1 MAIFPHL
8 ELEQTVQVNDKTRL
22 NGTKSFISKGEA
34 AITLVRI
41 KPETSGSFITVSGA
55 GLTSKDWY
63 LDWEYSTDGDKTVTV
78 EITTDGAPTTE
89 SKVISVITEANDK
102 LFSKDSDLTIHE
114 SDVLQYV
121 PNGKNS
127 FLYVHRRSQT
137 LILDY
142 LDQKGYVDTN
152 GDRLTKSAVVDIQE
166 VKEWSTFMTLKLIY
180 QQLKKTPDDFFDQK
194 MKTFESLE
202 IAARS
207 RAALRLDLD
216 GDTAIDDGEYLRV
229 DSVRALRR

>member
-22 NGTKSFISKGEA
+22 SATKSFISKGES
-34 AITLVRI
+34 AITLVEI
-41 KPETSGSFITVSGA
+41 EPFTGSGFITVSGT
-55 GLTSKDWY
+55 GLTFKDWY
-63 LDWEYSTDGDKTVTV
+63 LDWEYSTDGNKTVTV
-78 EITTDGAPTTE
+78 RITTAGAPVTE
-89 SKVISVITEANDK
+89 SKTISVVTEADDK
-102 LFSKDSDLTIHE
+102 LFSKDSDLTVHE

-121 PNGKNS
+121 PVGKNS
-127 FLYVHRRSQT
+127 YLNVHRRSQG

-142 LDQKGYVDTN
+142 LDQKGYIDTN
-152 GDRLTKSAVVDIQE
+152 GNRLTKSAVVDIQE

-180 QQLKKTPDDFFDQK
+180 QQLKKTPDDFFDSK

-202 IAARS
+202 LAARS

-216 GDTAIDDGEYLRV
+216 GDAAIDDGEYLR
-229 DSVRALRR
+229 L

>member
-1 MAIFPHL
+1 MAIFPHI
-8 ELEQTVQVNDKTRL
+8 EIEQIVQVNDRTRL
-22 NGTKSFISKGEA
+22 SGTKSFISKGEA
-34 AITLVRI
+34 AITSVQI
-41 KPETSGSFITVSGA
+41 EPFSGSGFVTVSGT

-63 LDWEYSTDGDKTVTV
+63 LDWEYSTDGDKTVSV
-78 EITTDGAPTTE
+78 RITTDGAPVTE
-89 SKVISVITEANDK
+89 TKTISVISEANDK

-121 PNGKNS
+121 PAGKNS
-127 FLYVHRRSQT
+127 FLYVHRRSQY

-142 LDQKGYVDTN
+142 LDRKGYIDTDGN
-152 GDRLTKSAVVDIQE
+152 RLTKASVLDIQE

-180 QQLKKTPDDFFDQK
+180 QQLKKIPDDFFDAK
-194 MKTFESLE
+194 SKTYESLE
-202 IAARS
+202 LEARS

-216 GDTAIDDGEYLRV
+216 GDSAIDDGEYLRI